1 MGEETEKCRHVH
13 IVMGGRNDEHIAIGL
28 RDLDCDSVHVI
39 TSKDLEEGYLSRIQE
54 ISEES
59 GAAKGLV
66 IGIPTEELFSEG
78 SAQAIRDA
86 VNRICEH
93 EGYHFPLLEGH
104 KKELSPLSGEH
115 CRFMVNITGG
125 TNLMAGAAVHIS
137 SIIGATPYYI
147 AEGDDGQG
155 SKVVTLPSMTI
166 MSLLSKFDQAP
177 MSELLER
184 PTGDVSDLS
193 IGTDL
198 VLELT
203 SLGYAT
209 MQGNG
214 PHYEISEEVKG
225 ILWQTVQVRL
235 SAKGR
240 SGDKKLRDIRER
252 LDRLSNKGKKKDE
265 DYVSTLISLGP
276 ESCKNIGF
284 RIFMETNDLEARAE
298 IWEGPR
304 GTRLRI
310 YHATAGE
317 DHGGKPSERT
327 KDTQFRE
334 RWYDRN
340 EAISVLLSGAEF
352 PPNAAGKEG
361 GAIAS
366 AISSDNDMVILSFVA
381 RKKLQWLYF
390 DVPGGL
396 DSPSSA

>member
-1 MGEETEKCRHVH
+1 MEEKTEKCRHVH
-13 IVMGGRNDEHIAIGL
+13 IVMGGRNADHIAIGL

-39 TSKDLEEGYLSRIQE
+39 TSTELEEGYLSRIQE
-54 ISEES
+54 VSEES
-59 GAAKGLV
+59 GAAHGLV
-66 IGIPTEELFSEG
+66 IGIPNEDLFSED
-78 SAQAIRDA
+78 SAQVIRDA

-93 EGYHFPLLEGH
+93 EGYHFPLLDGH
-104 KKELSPLSGEH
+104 KKALSPLSGEH

-137 SIIGATPYYI
+137 SMIGAMPYYI
-147 AEGDDGQG
+147 AKGDGGQS

-184 PTGDVSDLS
+184 PTGVVTDLS

-198 VLELT
+198 ILELT

-214 PHYEISEEVKG
+214 PHYELSEEVKG

-235 SAKGR
+235 SARGK
-240 SGDKKLRDIRER
+240 SGDKKLREIRKR
-252 LDRLSNKGKKKDE
+252 LDGLSKKGKKDDE
-265 DYVSTLISLGP
+265 ELVSTLISLGS
-276 ESCKNIGF
+276 ESCKNVAY
-284 RIFMETNDLEARAE
+284 RIFMETNNLEARAE
-298 IWEGPR
+298 IWEGPS

-317 DHGGKPSERT
+317 DHGGKPSKRT
-327 KDTQFRE
+327 KDTQLRE

-340 EAISVLLSGAEF
+340 EAISFLLTGAEI
-352 PPNAAGKEG
+352 PPMAEGKQGE
-361 GAIAS
+361 AIAS

-381 RKKLQWLYF
+381 RKKLQWMYF
-390 DVPGGL
+390 DVPGGF
-396 DSPSSA
+396 DSPSSV

>member
-1 MGEETEKCRHVH
+1 MGETTEKCRHVH
-13 IVMGGRNDEHIAIGL
+13 IVMGGRKDDHIAIGL
-28 RDLDCDSVHVI
+28 RDLECDSVHVI
-39 TSKDLEEGYLSRIQE
+39 TSMEMEEGYSSRIQE
-54 ISEES
+54 LSEES

-66 IGIPTEELFSEG
+66 IGIPTEVLFSEG

-104 KKELSPLSGEH
+104 KKELSPLSGNH

-137 SIIGATPYYI
+137 SMIGATPYYI
-147 AEGDDGQG
+147 AEKEDGQG

-184 PTGDVSDLS
+184 PTGDVADLS

-198 VLELT
+198 ILELT

-214 PHYEISEEVKG
+214 PHYELSEEVKSV
-225 ILWQTVQVRL
+225 LWQTVQVRL
-235 SAKGR
+235 SARGR
-240 SGDKKLRDIRER
+240 SGDKSLRAIREG
-252 LDRLSNKGKKKDE
+252 LNGLSKKGKKDDE
-265 DYVSTLISLGP
+265 VFVSTLISLGP
-276 ESCKNIGF
+276 ESCKNVAF
-284 RIFMETNDLEARAE
+284 RVFMETTDLEARAE
-298 IWEGPR
+298 IWEGPS

-310 YHATAGE
+310 YYATAGE
-317 DHGGKPSERT
+317 DHGGKPSKVS
-327 KDTQFRE
+327 KDTQLRE

-340 EAISVLLSGAEF
+340 KAISILLSGAEF
-352 PPNAAGKEG
+352 PPTPRKEG

-381 RKKLQWLYF
+381 RKKLEWLHF

-396 DSPSSA
+396 DSPSSV